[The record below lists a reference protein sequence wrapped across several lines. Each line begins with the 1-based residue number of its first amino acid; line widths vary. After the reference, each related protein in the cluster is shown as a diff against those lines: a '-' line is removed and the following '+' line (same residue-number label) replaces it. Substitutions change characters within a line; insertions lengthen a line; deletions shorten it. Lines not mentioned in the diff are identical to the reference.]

1 MKYDKP
7 FLHRV
12 KVYKALGE
20 PTRMRIVQLLC
31 QHKELSCNELLTR
44 LQLTVGS
51 TISHHLK
58 LLLNSEIL
66 DLRKEGTFHYYS
78 LQQETLEQF
87 APELLK

>member
-1 MKYDKP
+1 MKHDKP
-7 FLHRV
+7 FLQMV

-20 PTRMRIVQLLC
+20 PTRMRIVQLMC

-44 LQLTVGS
+44 LQLTAGS

-58 LLLNSEIL
+58 LMLDCELL
-66 DLRKEGTFHYYS
+66 DLRREGTFHYYR

-87 APELLK
+87 APALMK